1 MIGPLPESKG
11 NNAILVIVD
20 RFSKKIEAIPT
31 TTELTSKGVAELFRD
46 HVFKHHGLPQKVIS
60 DQGPQFV
67 SHFMTDLLIL
77 LGIKH
82 NRSTAYHLQ
91 TVNSISPSNGRTNGM
106 DKSGTRTVPENIY

>member
-11 NNAILVIVD
+11 FNSILVIVD

-31 TTELTSKGVAELFRD
+31 TTELTSKGVAKLYRD

-60 DQGPQFV
+60 DRGPQFI
-67 SHFMTDLLIL
+67 SHFMKDLFEL

-82 NRSTAYHLQ
+82 NPSTAFHPQ
-91 TVNSISPSNGRTNGM
+91 TDGRVV
-106 DKSGTRTVPENIY
+106 SVS